1 MDKNRDFP
9 KPIKVFANGIFGKH
23 HKIFQRSKVISQK
36 LKLFSTM
43 IMV

>member
-23 HKIFQRSKVISQK
+23 HKNLPKK
-36 LKLFSTM
+36 
-43 IMV
+43 